1 MKKDELLKIKS
12 VIIAMAMTMS
22 LSACQKDA
30 KNQKYQVNYTAVSNS
45 KSAVSTN
52 DNDSKSY
59 DVFSA
64 SSGYSFIA
72 TCSAVVI
79 ENEKAIIY
87 DLSSYTV
94 EQDNTILKLPTGM
107 EDKITVPS
115 NNVYIFETAS
125 HHKDAVAFANY
136 YYENVITYDELV
148 SKTYDEAEEQKLSL
162 NK

>member
-1 MKKDELLKIKS
+1 MKKDELLKLKS
-12 VIIAMAMTMS
+12 IIIAMAMTMS

-30 KNQKYQVNYTAVSNS
+30 KNQKYQVNYTAS

-52 DNDSKSY
+52 DNDSESY
-59 DVFSA
+59 NVFSA

-148 SKTYDEAEEQKLSL
+148 SKAYDEAEEQKLSL

>member
-1 MKKDELLKIKS
+1 MKKDELLKLKS
-12 VIIAMAMTMS
+12 IIIAMAMTMS

-30 KNQKYQVNYTAVSNS
+30 KDQKYQVNYTAVSSS
-45 KSAVSTN
+45 KSAVSAN
-52 DNDSKSY
+52 DNDSNSY
-59 DVFSA
+59 NA
-64 SSGYSFIA
+64 SSGYSFIV

-87 DLSSYTV
+87 DLSGYTV

-136 YYENVITYDELV
+136 YYENVITYD
-148 SKTYDEAEEQKLSL
+148 
-162 NK
+162 